1 LAISREKK
9 EQIVAG
15 YVDQLSRS
23 NAIFL
28 TDYRGLT
35 VKDLESLRA
44 KVRDAGGG
52 YSIIKNTLAVRAM
65 EAASLP
71 VPEDMLAGPTAIGFA
86 YEEVPA
92 IAKVLDDFAKGTDV
106 LQIKGGVMEGK
117 VLSPE
122 QIKSLASMPP
132 REVVLA
138 QLLGLIQQP
147 GNRMAGVVNAAG
159 GKLAATI
166 KAYAEKLENAGAA
179 A

>member
-1 LAISREKK
+1 LAVSREKK
-9 EQIVAG
+9 EQLVAG

-28 TDYRGLT
+28 TDYRGLS

-44 KVRDAGGG
+44 KIRDAGGG
-52 YSIIKNTLAVRAM
+52 YSIVKNTLAARAL

-71 VPEDMLAGPTAIGFA
+71 VPEDMLAGPTAISFA
-86 YEEVPA
+86 YDEVPA

-147 GNRMAGVVNAAG
+147 GNRVAGVVNAAG
-159 GKLAATI
+159 SKLAATI